1 MGRRLLHHPV
11 VASRTLRDGELW
23 VNRALWCGLRPPM
36 LTRQRCVWWHMRF
49 AGKIVKHLVRAALA
63 KVGSLPDTDW
73 QVLLHGW
80 IMTSR
85 ILQGSDLRTASIALV
100 IGGMMWGLY
109 WIPVRYFASQGLS
122 GPWSGIAM
130 YTSAL
135 IVLSPFL
142 WRERQALVQ
151 GWRGLIFSGM
161 FTGAA
166 FSLFTISLVYT
177 DVVRSILLFYLTP
190 VWGTILGM
198 LFLGE
203 RLGPTRVLGLLCG
216 LGGMFIVLGGEQSIP
231 WPRNTGDWLALISG
245 ITWALGT
252 LGLYRTSGISVPG
265 QVFAFIAGAL
275 VLSFCSL
282 PFSMGFENA
291 KDVGQMVVR
300 IGPIALLSAL
310 YTLPMIFLTIWPAT
324 KLTPARVGLLLMS
337 EVVVGLISA
346 AAFSGEPFGLREFI
360 GATLIVSAAFL
371 EVVRG

>member
-1 MGRRLLHHPV
+1 M
-11 VASRTLRDGELW
+11 TLR
-23 VNRALWCGLRPPM
+23 A
-36 LTRQRCVWWHMRF
+36 
-49 AGKIVKHLVRAALA
+49 
-63 KVGSLPDTDW
+63 
-73 QVLLHGW
+73 
-80 IMTSR
+80 
-85 ILQGSDLRTASIALV
+85 LQGTDLKTASIALV

-109 WIPVRYFASQGLS
+109 WIPVRFFMGQGLS
-122 GPWSGIAM
+122 GPWPGIAM

-142 WRERQALVQ
+142 WRERLALLN
-151 GWRGLIFSGM
+151 GWRGLIPSGM

-166 FSLFTISLVYT
+166 FGLFTISLVHT
-177 DVVRSILLFYLTP
+177 DVIRSILLFYLTP

-198 LFLGE
+198 VFLGE
-203 RLGPTRVLGLLCG
+203 RLGPTRALGLLCG
-216 LGGMFIVLGGEQSIP
+216 LAGMFIVLGGGQTIP

-252 LGLYRTSGISVPG
+252 LGLYRTSGIPVSG

-282 PFSMGFENA
+282 PFSVDPGRADMI
-291 KDVGQMVVR
+291 GQMVIR

-324 KLTPARVGLLLMS
+324 RLTPARVGLLLMS

-346 AAFSGEPFGLREFI
+346 AAFSGEPFGLREI
-360 GATLIVSAAFL
+360 LGATLIVSAAFL
-371 EVVRG
+371 EIVRG

>member
-1 MGRRLLHHPV
+1 
-11 VASRTLRDGELW
+11 
-23 VNRALWCGLRPPM
+23 
-36 LTRQRCVWWHMRF
+36 MRF
-49 AGKIVKHLVRAALA
+49 AGRIVKFFRVHSACQGRVFAGYRLTGFAGWVMTFRA
-63 KVGSLPDTDW
+63 
-73 QVLLHGW
+73 
-80 IMTSR
+80 I
-85 ILQGSDLRTASIALV
+85 QGSDLKSVSIALV

-109 WIPVRYFASQGLS
+109 WIPVRFFMGQGLS

-135 IVLSPFL
+135 IVLSPLL
-142 WRERQALVQ
+142 WRERLALLN
-151 GWRGLIFSGM
+151 GWQGLILSGM

-166 FSLFTISLVYT
+166 FGLFTISLVNT

-190 VWGTILGM
+190 VWGTVLGM

-203 RLGPTRVLGLLCG
+203 RLGQTRVLGLLCG
-216 LGGMFIVLGGEQSIP
+216 LGGMFIVLGGEQIFP

-245 ITWALGT
+245 IAWALGT
-252 LGLYRTSGISVPG
+252 LGLYRTSGISVSG

-275 VLSFCSL
+275 VLSLCSL
-282 PFSMGFENA
+282 PFSVGLESTDM
-291 KDVGQMVVR
+291 VGQLVVR

-346 AAFSGEPFGLREFI
+346 AAFSGEPFGLREFF